1 MLYANE
7 CVCNSRSDVVRVTK
21 AWNQLFYKLFRIRKQ
36 GCINDIQMYFGIKF
50 IDDELCSI
58 RD

>member
-1 MLYANE
+1 M